1 MADQREG
8 GIAWTE
14 ETWNPLRG
22 CSRVSEGCRNCYAE
36 SVAGRFSGPG
46 QPYEGL
52 VRLSAEGKH
61 GRPRWN
67 GTIRF
72 VPEKLAEP
80 LRWTRPRMVFVN
92 SMSDLFHD
100 GVTNEQIAAIFGV
113 MAASPRHTF
122 QVLTKRPVRALE
134 FFRWLDVEAPIG
146 VPSDPD
152 SPWWRVLHCFMAAFN
167 AAKGIDA
174 WALAQAQRLLT
185 TDKISGTTWPLPNVW
200 LGVSVEDQKTAD
212 ARIPLLLDTPAA
224 VRWVSYEPALGPVDF
239 DLPRCDVCGEASDC
253 LGDDGATPFCN
264 EHEQECSYGH
274 WLDFN
279 DDAGTSANG
288 GITWVV
294 VGGESG
300 PGARPF
306 DLAWARSVI
315 AQCREAGTAC
325 FVKQLGAKPI
335 ADHANVRGL
344 RWAQVD
350 PRDHGHGDDHV
361 RVRLTDR
368 KGGDPSEWPEDL
380 RVREWPEVPRG

>member
-22 CSRVSEGCRNCYAE
+22 CSRVSDGCRNCYAE
-36 SVAGRFSGPG
+36 KVAGRFSGPG
-46 QPYEGL
+46 QPYDGL

-61 GRPRWN
+61 GRARWN
-67 GTIRF
+67 GSVRF
-72 VPEKLAEP
+72 LPEKLAEP
-80 LRWTRPRMVFVN
+80 LRWTRPRRVFVN

-113 MAASPRHTF
+113 MAAAPQHTF

-167 AAKGIDA
+167 AAKGIDDA
-174 WALAQAQRLLT
+174 VALAQAQRLLT

-212 ARIPLLLDTPAA
+212 ARIPLLLGTPAA
-224 VRWVSYEPALGPVDF
+224 VRWVSYEPAIGPVDF
-239 DLPRCDVCGEASDC
+239 TMLRKEWDCGTKHTWDVLRGRGIYTGNGQTTGWGPERA
-253 LGDDGATPFCN
+253 
-264 EHEQECSYGH
+264 
-274 WLDFN
+274 LDW
-279 DDAGTSANG
+279 
-288 GITWVV
+288 IV

-306 DLAWARSVI
+306 DVEWARSVI
-315 AQCREAGTAC
+315 RQTCGTPCAV
-325 FVKQLGAKPI
+325 FVKQLGAKPDLGVVI
-335 ADHANVRGL
+335 
-344 RWAQVD
+344 
-350 PRDHGHGDDHV
+350 RDGGRAFV
-361 RVRLTDR
+361 DR